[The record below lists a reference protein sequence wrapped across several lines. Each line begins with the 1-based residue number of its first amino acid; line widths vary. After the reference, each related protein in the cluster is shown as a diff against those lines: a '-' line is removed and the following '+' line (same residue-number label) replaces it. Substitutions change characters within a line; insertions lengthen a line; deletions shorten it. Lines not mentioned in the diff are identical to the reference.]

1 MPSGFASTARAKTL
15 RQGGGRTRERKR
27 RKKDTQSLERVGV
40 GWVFLV
46 YTLLFSC
53 VMGLSAIVG
62 LVAHYN
68 ILK

>member
-15 RQGGGRTRERKR
+15 RQGGGKTRERKR
-27 RKKDTQSLERVGV
+27 RKKDIQSLEGV
-40 GWVFLV
+40 GGGWILLFYIV
-46 YTLLFSC
+46 LFSC
-53 VMGLSAIVG
+53 VMGVSALVG